1 MSFCVKVCFFWF
13 SLNKLTSW
21 HLGLRWGAW
30 GEVGMAA
37 NLDEASQRRMAMS
50 PMPPFTNV
58 QNSDNFKDKFLH
70 FMTSFLQCQCHGVHG
85 ERTDSIRSDT
95 LQAEGLFGLECGLR
109 STVPLHFCRFCR
121 CAFSSRNDS
130 NFNIYL
136 MYFGMLSISLH
147 TKARPCFL
155 QRPRWLCFFAQ
166 SDTRRDLDSKPQD
179 VHVICRMGLPYFS
192 VFRMNVDIMLL
203 GCTLDSPT
211 SCFSCEVMKGR

>member
-1 MSFCVKVCFFWF
+1 MSFCVKVRFFLF

-58 QNSDNFKDKFLH
+58 QNSDNFKDKFLQH
-70 FMTSFLQCQCHGVHG
+70 FTTSFLQCQCHGFTVREPTPFGQTLFRPKASLVWSVASGARCHCTSADSADVHLA
-85 ERTDSIRSDT
+85 S
-95 LQAEGLFGLECGLR
+95 
-109 STVPLHFCRFCR
+109 
-121 CAFSSRNDS
+121 FSSRNDS

-147 TKARPCFL
+147 TKGSVSLSAWIICWAPPCFL
-155 QRPRWLCFFAQ
+155 QRPRWPCFFAQ
-166 SDTRRDLDSKPQD
+166 SDTRRDLDS
-179 VHVICRMGLPYFS
+179 
-192 VFRMNVDIMLL
+192 
-203 GCTLDSPT
+203 
-211 SCFSCEVMKGR
+211 

>member
-1 MSFCVKVCFFWF
+1 MSFCVKVCCFH
-13 SLNKLTSW
+13 STSS

-58 QNSDNFKDKFLH
+58 QNSDNFQDKFLQAKNETFH
-70 FMTSFLQCQCHGVHG
+70 DIISMSMPWVHG

-95 LQAEGLFGLECGLR
+95 QAEGLFGLECGLR

-121 CAFSSRNDS
+121 CAFSSTNDS

-136 MYFGMLSISLH
+136 MYFELSISLH
-147 TKARPCFL
+147 TKGSVSLSA
-155 QRPRWLCFFAQ
+155 WI
-166 SDTRRDLDSKPQD
+166 
-179 VHVICRMGLPYFS
+179 IC
-192 VFRMNVDIMLL
+192 
-203 GCTLDSPT
+203 
-211 SCFSCEVMKGR
+211 